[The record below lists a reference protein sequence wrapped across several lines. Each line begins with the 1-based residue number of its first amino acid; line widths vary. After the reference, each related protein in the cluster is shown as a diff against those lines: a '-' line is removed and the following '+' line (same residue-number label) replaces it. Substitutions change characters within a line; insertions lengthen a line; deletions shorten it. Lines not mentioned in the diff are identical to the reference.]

1 MRKIAENSR
10 ALSEAQLDIVSGG
23 MNVQINQISSAVDT
37 SGASLGSGLL
47 QKVVSLVVDSLKAAE
62 SLTQHGHPH

>member
-1 MRKIAENSR
+1 MRKIAENSSVI
-10 ALSEAQLDIVSGG
+10 SEAQFDIVSGG

-47 QKVVSLVVDSLKAAE
+47 QKVVSLVLDSLKAA
-62 SLTQHGHPH
+62 QRGHAH

>member
-23 MNVQINQISSAVDT
+23 MNVQIDQISSAVDT

-47 QKVVSLVVDSLKAAE
+47 QKVVSLVLDSLKTAQR
-62 SLTQHGHPH
+62 SHPQ

>member
-1 MRKIAENSR
+1 
-10 ALSEAQLDIVSGG
+10 
-23 MNVQINQISSAVDT
+23 MNVQINQISSSVGTAGAG
-37 SGASLGSGLL
+37 SGPGLL

>member
-10 ALSEAQLDIVSGG
+10 ALSEVQLDIVSGG

-47 QKVVSLVVDSLKAAE
+47 QKVVSLVLDSLKTAQR
-62 SLTQHGHPH
+62 SHPQ

>member
-1 MRKIAENSR
+1 
-10 ALSEAQLDIVSGG
+10 

-47 QKVVSLVVDSLKAAE
+47 QKVVSLVLDSLKAA
-62 SLTQHGHPH
+62 QRGHPH